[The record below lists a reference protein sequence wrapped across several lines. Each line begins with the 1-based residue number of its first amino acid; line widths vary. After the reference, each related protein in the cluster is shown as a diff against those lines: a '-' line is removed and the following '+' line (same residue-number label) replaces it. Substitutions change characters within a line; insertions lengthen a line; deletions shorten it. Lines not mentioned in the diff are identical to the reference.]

1 MKSSVT
7 GGVGQA
13 GAPSTQVNENPSID
27 ENSSANRT
35 DQNKPTIKPREKDGT
50 GLEWEVVPTDIVFR
64 IFDVLTEQVFQS
76 QGTARTDALRA
87 VLHFGSV
94 SSSQRHS
101 FQEFL
106 KNHPNGAVLRPE
118 IFAFTHPEWKQEAK
132 NLKEN
137 CEKLRE
143 DFSKS
148 KSLITELSKLF
159 YSSNSSSTVNQ
170 GPDLQI
176 FDQFEG
182 IQIDF
187 KTFTWGS
194 EVGPLIS
201 LIEGKVIKLDAKNI
215 GRERVLNEVIPCLKK
230 IPVSCPIVF
239 DISGN
244 HLVSKDLV
252 PLIEFMAANPT
263 IYRLDLSE
271 NPLFEDND
279 NHKEVVQLFACGGPL
294 THCYLSNVGFN
305 DMAAQEL
312 KQAIAKPSV
321 VEHLDLRFNHLS
333 ANGVAAV
340 IKALIPGA
348 EPDQKVITSIR
359 EVRLF
364 NNAYDDGADDEI
376 IRGAVRQGIK
386 NIKEFTKNDPELGA
400 VVTGGWAIELRAVS
414 FNYIF
419 QIGRYPEDPD
429 EFNTGAVLNDLSARQ
444 IKL

>member
-1 MKSSVT
+1 VT

-27 ENSSANRT
+27 ENSSTNRT

-76 QGTARTDALRA
+76 QGAARADALRA
-87 VLHFGSV
+87 ILHFGSV
-94 SSSQRHS
+94 SISQRHS

-137 CEKLRE
+137 CDKLRE

-148 KSLITELSKLF
+148 KSLVSELSKSF
-159 YSSNSSSTVNQ
+159 YSTNSSSAANQ
-170 GPDLQI
+170 GAGLHI

-201 LIEGKVIKLDAKNI
+201 SIQGKVVKLDAKNI
-215 GRERVLNEVIPCLKK
+215 GRERVLNEVIPCLKN

-239 DISGN
+239 DISSN
-244 HLVSKDLV
+244 HLVSKDLF

-271 NPLFEDND
+271 NPLFEDKD

-312 KQAIAKPSV
+312 KQAIAKSSV
-321 VEHLDLRFNHLS
+321 LEHLDLRFNHLS

-359 EVRLF
+359 DVRLF
-364 NNAYDDGADDEI
+364 NNDYDDETAGEI
-376 IRGAVRQGIK
+376 IQDVARQAVEDIEK
-386 NIKEFTKNDPELGA
+386 YTKNDPELGA
-400 VVTGGWAIELRAVS
+400 TVTGAWGIEVRKVS
-414 FNYIF
+414 FNFIF
-419 QIGRYPEDPD
+419 EIGRYPQDP
-429 EFNTGAVLNDLSARQ
+429 EPINTNVIRNDFRAEQMRL
-444 IKL
+444 

>member
-35 DQNKPTIKPREKDGT
+35 DQNKPTVKPREKDGT
-50 GLEWEVVPTDIVFR
+50 GLEWEVVPTDIIFR
-64 IFDVLTEQVFQS
+64 IFDVLTQQVFQS
-76 QGTARTDALRA
+76 QGAARADALRA
-87 VLHFGSV
+87 ILHFGSV
-94 SSSQRHS
+94 SISQRHS

-118 IFAFTHPEWKQEAK
+118 IFAFIHPEWKQEAK
-132 NLKEN
+132 NLKDN

-148 KSLITELSKLF
+148 KSLITELSTSF
-159 YSSNSSSTVNQ
+159 YSSNSSSTANQ
-170 GPDLQI
+170 GSDLQI

-187 KTFTWGS
+187 KMFTWAS

-201 LIEGKVIKLDAKNI
+201 SIEGKVIKLDAKNI
-215 GRERVLNEVIPCLKK
+215 GRERVLNEVIPCLKN
-230 IPVSCPIVF
+230 IPVSCPIVL

-244 HLVSKDLV
+244 RLVSKDLT
-252 PLIEFMAANPT
+252 PLIEFMAATPT

-271 NPLFEDND
+271 NPLFEDKD

-312 KQAIAKPSV
+312 KQAIAKSSV
-321 VEHLDLRFNHLS
+321 LEHLDLRFNQLS
-333 ANGVAAV
+333 ASGVVAV

-348 EPDQKVITSIR
+348 EPDQKVIKSIR
-359 EVRLF
+359 QVRLF
-364 NNAYDDGADDEI
+364 NNAYDDEADDEI
-376 IRGAVRQGIK
+376 IRDAKSQAVEDIEK
-386 NIKEFTKNDPELGA
+386 FTENDPELGA
-400 VVTGGWAIELRAVS
+400 AVTGAWEIKIRQIS
-414 FNYIF
+414 FFLIF
-419 QIGRYPEDPD
+419 EIGRYQQDPEAID
-429 EFNTGAVLNDLSARQ
+429 TGAVMYDSRAEQ
-444 IKL
+444 TKL

>member
-27 ENSSANRT
+27 ENSSTNRT

-76 QGTARTDALRA
+76 QGAARADALRA
-87 VLHFGSV
+87 ILHFGSV
-94 SSSQRHS
+94 SISQRHS

-106 KNHPNGAVLRPE
+106 KNYPNGAVLRPE

-143 DFSKS
+143 DFLISKY
-148 KSLITELSKLF
+148 LIAELSTSF
-159 YSSNSSSTVNQ
+159 YSSNSSSAANQ
-170 GPDLQI
+170 EPDLQI

-239 DISGN
+239 DISGY
-244 HLVSKDLV
+244 HLVIKDLV
-252 PLIEFMAANPT
+252 PLIEFMADNPT

-271 NPLFEDND
+271 NPLFEDKD

-312 KQAIAKPSV
+312 KQAIAKSSV

-429 EFNTGAVLNDLSARQ
+429 EFNTGAVLSDLSARQ
-444 IKL
+444 MKL

>member
-13 GAPSTQVNENPSID
+13 GAPSTQVNGNPSID

-76 QGTARTDALRA
+76 QGAARADALRA

-94 SSSQRHS
+94 SISQRHS

-148 KSLITELSKLF
+148 KSLITELSKSF
-159 YSSNSSSTVNQ
+159 YSSNSSSTANQ

-201 LIEGKVIKLDAKNI
+201 LIEGKVVKLDAKNI
-215 GRERVLNEVIPCLKK
+215 GRERVLNEVIPCLKN
-230 IPVSCPIVF
+230 IPASCPIVF

-244 HLVSKDLV
+244 DLVSKDLV
-252 PLIEFMAANPT
+252 PLIEFMAGNPT

-271 NPLFEDND
+271 NPLFEDKD

-312 KQAIAKPSV
+312 KQAIAKSSV
-321 VEHLDLRFNHLS
+321 LEHLDLRFNHLS

-348 EPDQKVITSIR
+348 ELDQKVITSIR
-359 EVRLF
+359 AVRLF

-376 IRGAVRQGIK
+376 IRGAVRQGIE
-386 NIKEFTKNDPELGA
+386 NIEEFTKNDPELGA
-400 VVTGGWAIELRAVS
+400 VVTGNWGIELRAVS
-414 FNYIF
+414 FGAIF
-419 QIGRYPEDPD
+419 QIGRYPEDPH
-429 EFNTGAVLNDLSARQ
+429 EVNGYAMLHDLIARQ
-444 IKL
+444 MGL

>member
-13 GAPSTQVNENPSID
+13 GSPSTQVNGNPSID
-27 ENSSANRT
+27 ENLSANRT

-50 GLEWEVVPTDIVFR
+50 GLEWEVVPMDIVFR
-64 IFDVLTEQVFQS
+64 IFDVLTQQVFQS
-76 QGTARTDALRA
+76 QGAARADALRA
-87 VLHFGSV
+87 ILHFGSV
-94 SSSQRHS
+94 SISQRHS

-148 KSLITELSKLF
+148 KSLITEFGKSF
-159 YSSNSSSTVNQ
+159 YSSNSSSTANQ
-170 GPDLQI
+170 GPDLHI

-182 IQIDF
+182 IHIDF

-201 LIEGKVIKLDAKNI
+201 SIEGKVVKLDAKNI
-215 GRERVLNEVIPCLKK
+215 GRERVLNEVIPCLKN
-230 IPVSCPIVF
+230 ISVSCPIVF
-239 DISGN
+239 DISSN
-244 HLVSKDLV
+244 HLVSKDLA

-271 NPLFEDND
+271 NPLFEDKD

-312 KQAIAKPSV
+312 KQAIAKSSV
-321 VEHLDLRFNHLS
+321 VEHFDLRFNQLS

-340 IKALIPGA
+340 IKALIPGV

-376 IRGAVRQGIK
+376 IRGAVRQGIE
-386 NIKEFTKNDPELGA
+386 NIEEFTKNDPELGA
-400 VVTGGWAIELRAVS
+400 TVAGTWGIEVRQVS
-414 FNYIF
+414 FNDIF
-419 QIGRYPEDPD
+419 QIGRYPQDPA
-429 EFNTGAVLNDLSARQ
+429 EIATNAMRNDFSAEQ
-444 IKL
+444 TKL

>member
-1 MKSSVT
+1 VT

-13 GAPSTQVNENPSID
+13 GAPSTQINGNPSID
-27 ENSSANRT
+27 ENSSTNRT
-35 DQNKPTIKPREKDGT
+35 DQNKPTVKPREKDGT

-76 QGTARTDALRA
+76 QGAARADALRA
-87 VLHFGSV
+87 ILHFGSV
-94 SSSQRHS
+94 SISQRHS

-106 KNHPNGAVLRPE
+106 KNYPNGAVLRPE

-143 DFSKS
+143 DFLISKY
-148 KSLITELSKLF
+148 LIAELSTSF
-159 YSSNSSSTVNQ
+159 YSSNSSSAANQ
-170 GPDLQI
+170 EPDLQI

-271 NPLFEDND
+271 NPLFEDKD

-312 KQAIAKPSV
+312 KQAIAKSSV

-400 VVTGGWAIELRAVS
+400 VVTGGWAIELRAVC

-444 IKL
+444 MKL

>member
-7 GGVGQA
+7 GGGGQA
-13 GAPSTQVNENPSID
+13 GAPSTQINGNPSID
-27 ENSSANRT
+27 ENSSTNRA
-35 DQNKPTIKPREKDGT
+35 DQNKPTIKPREKDST

-76 QGTARTDALRA
+76 QGAARADALRA

-94 SSSQRHS
+94 SISQRHF

-106 KNHPNGAVLRPE
+106 KNHPNGVVLRPE

-137 CEKLRE
+137 CDKLRE

-148 KSLITELSKLF
+148 KSLITELGTSF
-159 YSSNSSSTVNQ
+159 YSSNSSSTANQ

-176 FDQFEG
+176 FYQFEG

-201 LIEGKVIKLDAKNI
+201 LIEGKVVKLDAKNI
-215 GRERVLNEVIPCLKK
+215 GRERVLNEVIPCLKN
-230 IPVSCPIVF
+230 IPASCPIVF

-244 HLVSKDLV
+244 HLVSKDLA
-252 PLIEFMAANPT
+252 PLIECMAANPT

-271 NPLFEDND
+271 NPLFEDKD
-279 NHKEVVQLFACGGPL
+279 NHKEVIQLFACGGPL

-312 KQAIAKPSV
+312 KQAIAKSSV
-321 VEHLDLRFNHLS
+321 LEHLDLRFNQLS
-333 ANGVAAV
+333 ANGVVAV

-359 EVRLF
+359 DVRLF

-376 IRGAVRQGIK
+376 IEGAVRQGIE
-386 NIKEFTKNDPELGA
+386 NIEKFTKNDPELGA
-400 VVTGGWAIELRAVS
+400 VVTGLFSIKLRVVS
-414 FNYIF
+414 FNNIF
-419 QIGRYPEDPD
+419 QIGRYPEDPH
-429 EFNTGAVLNDLSARQ
+429 EVNGYAILHDLIARQ
-444 IKL
+444 MRL

>member
-1 MKSSVT
+1 M
-7 GGVGQA
+7 
-13 GAPSTQVNENPSID
+13 QVNENPSID
-27 ENSSANRT
+27 ENSSPNRT
-35 DQNKPTIKPREKDGT
+35 DQNKPTIKPREKDSAA
-50 GLEWEVVPTDIVFR
+50 LEWEVVPTDIVFR

-76 QGTARTDALRA
+76 QGAARADALRA
-87 VLHFGSV
+87 ILHFGSV
-94 SSSQRHS
+94 SISQHHS

-148 KSLITELSKLF
+148 KSLITELSKSF
-159 YSSNSSSTVNQ
+159 YSSNSSSTANQ

-187 KTFTWGS
+187 KTFTWSS
-194 EVGPLIS
+194 ELGQLFS
-201 LIEGKVIKLDAKNI
+201 SIEGKVIKLDAKNI
-215 GRERVLNEVIPCLKK
+215 GRERVLNEVIPCLKN

-244 HLVSKDLV
+244 HLVSKDLS

-271 NPLFEDND
+271 NPLFEDKD

-305 DMAAQEL
+305 DIAAQEL
-312 KQAIAKPSV
+312 KQAIVKSSIL
-321 VEHLDLRFNHLS
+321 EHLDLRFNQLT
-333 ANGVAAV
+333 ANGVVAV

-348 EPDQKVITSIR
+348 EPDQKVIASIR

-364 NNAYDDGADDEI
+364 NNKYDDNNSEI
-376 IRGAVRQGIK
+376 ILNAVRQGTE

-400 VVTGGWAIELRAVS
+400 VMTGLWAIEIRKVS
-414 FNYIF
+414 FEFIF
-419 QIGRYPEDPD
+419 QIGSYPEDPD
-429 EFNTGAVLNDLSARQ
+429 EFHTEAMLNDLSARQ
-444 IKL
+444 MKL

>member
-27 ENSSANRT
+27 ENSSTNRT

-76 QGTARTDALRA
+76 QGAARADALRA
-87 VLHFGSV
+87 ILHFGSV
-94 SSSQRHS
+94 SISQRHS

-106 KNHPNGAVLRPE
+106 KNYPNGAVLRPE

-143 DFSKS
+143 DFLISKY
-148 KSLITELSKLF
+148 LIAELSTSF
-159 YSSNSSSTVNQ
+159 YSSNSSSAANQ
-170 GPDLQI
+170 EPDLQI

-239 DISGN
+239 DISGY

-271 NPLFEDND
+271 NPLFEDKD

-312 KQAIAKPSV
+312 KQAIAKSSV

-429 EFNTGAVLNDLSARQ
+429 EFNTGAVLSDLSARQ
-444 IKL
+444 MKL

>member
-13 GAPSTQVNENPSID
+13 GAPSTQVNGNPSID

-35 DQNKPTIKPREKDGT
+35 DQNKPTVKPREKDGM

-64 IFDVLTEQVFQS
+64 IFDVLTQQVFQS
-76 QGTARTDALRA
+76 HGTARKDALRA

-94 SSSQRHS
+94 SISQRHS

-132 NLKEN
+132 NLKVN
-137 CEKLRE
+137 CDKLRE

-148 KSLITELSKLF
+148 KSLITELSKSF
-159 YSSNSSSTVNQ
+159 YSSNSSSTANQ
-170 GPDLQI
+170 GPDLHI
-176 FDQFEG
+176 FDEFEG

-201 LIEGKVIKLDAKNI
+201 SIEGKVIKLDAKNI

-239 DISGN
+239 DISSN
-244 HLVSKDLV
+244 HLVSKDLA
-252 PLIEFMAANPT
+252 PLIECMAANPT

-271 NPLFEDND
+271 NPLFEDKD
-279 NHKEVVQLFACGGPL
+279 NHKEVIQLFACGGPL

-312 KQAIAKPSV
+312 KQAIAKSSV
-321 VEHLDLRFNHLS
+321 LEYLDLRFNHLS

-364 NNAYDDGADDEI
+364 NNAYDDVADYEI
-376 IRGAVRQGIK
+376 IRGAVRQGIE
-386 NIKEFTKNDPELGA
+386 NIEEFTKNDPELGA
-400 VVTGGWAIELRAVS
+400 VVTGNWGIELRAVS
-414 FNYIF
+414 FNDIF
-419 QIGRYPEDPD
+419 QIGRYPQDPAAID
-429 EFNTGAVLNDLSARQ
+429 TRAIRNDFLAEQ
-444 IKL
+444 TKL